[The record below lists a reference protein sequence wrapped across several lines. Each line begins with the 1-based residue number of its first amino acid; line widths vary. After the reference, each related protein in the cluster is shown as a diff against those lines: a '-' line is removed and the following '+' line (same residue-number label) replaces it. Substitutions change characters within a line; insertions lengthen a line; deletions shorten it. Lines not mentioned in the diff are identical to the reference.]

1 MSNQEI
7 IYGINSLVA
16 LLNANASSVLQLFVD
31 KKRSDKRVQ
40 AIIQLAQDNNIS
52 VSYENR
58 ARLDELSQGGNHQ
71 GVAARCEMPSTHD
84 EALLDSL
91 LEKNEQPL
99 FLVLDCVQDPH
110 NLGACLR
117 TADAVG
123 VSAVIIPKDR
133 SASITS
139 TVVKVASGAAY
150 TVPVISVTNLSRTIR
165 HMQELGV
172 WFVGADG
179 ASEQSLYDVKLTG
192 SIALVMGAEGTG
204 LRRLTKELCDFLV
217 RLPMTGTVESL
228 NVSVA
233 TGVCLFEA
241 LRQRSGGSIKD

>member
-1 MSNQEI
+1 MSNLEI
-7 IYGINSLVA
+7 IFGLNSLSA
-16 LLNANASSVLQLFVD
+16 LLSANPGCIQQLFID

-40 AIIQLAQDNNIS
+40 GIIDLARAANTTIS
-52 VSYENR
+52 FEER

-71 GVAARCEMPSTHD
+71 GAVARCQLPATQD
-84 EALLDSL
+84 EALIDSIVSR
-91 LEKNEQPL
+91 NDQPL
-99 FLVLDCVQDPH
+99 FLLLDGVQDPH

-123 VSAVIIPKDR
+123 VNAVIIPKDR
-133 SASITS
+133 AASINS

-150 TVPVISVTNLSRTIR
+150 TVPVVSVTNLSRTIR

-172 WFVGADG
+172 WFVGTDG
-179 ASEQSLYDVKLTG
+179 DATESLYDVKLTG
-192 SIALVMGAEGTG
+192 SIALVMGAEGSG

-217 RLPMTGTVESL
+217 KLPMEGTVESL

-233 TGVCLFEA
+233 TGVCLYEA
-241 LRQRSGGSIKD
+241 LRQRSAK

>member
-7 IYGINSLVA
+7 IYGINSLTA
-16 LLNANASSVLQLFVD
+16 LLNANASCIQQLFVD
-31 KKRSDKRVQ
+31 KKRSDKRAQ
-40 AIIQLAQDNNIS
+40 AIVQIAQDNNINI
-52 VSYENR
+52 SYENR
-58 ARLDELSQGGNHQ
+58 ARLDELSQGGKHQ

-84 EALLDSL
+84 EAMLDSL

-99 FLVLDCVQDPH
+99 FLVLDGVQDPH

-123 VSAVIIPKDR
+123 VNAVIIPKDR

-150 TVPVISVTNLSRTIR
+150 TVPVVSVTNLSRTIR

-172 WFVGADG
+172 WFVGTDG
-179 ASEQSLYDVKLTG
+179 ASEQTL
-192 SIALVMGAEGTG
+192 
-204 LRRLTKELCDFLV
+204 
-217 RLPMTGTVESL
+217 
-228 NVSVA
+228 
-233 TGVCLFEA
+233 
-241 LRQRSGGSIKD
+241 